1 MNRRSFG
8 ELARAG
14 LGALAALALVAT
26 LAPRLAAAE
35 PVKIRMHWATTPGH
49 WAPLIP
55 EFPKSVEIHYGKSY
69 VVEPI
74 FIRGSGPAMQ
84 ALAAGEL
91 EVTGLSPEAINIAL
105 TEAKLD
111 ITVVGQQFSTNVPG
125 WAGSSFWVRK
135 DSGIKKVEDLKG
147 KIIGVNAR
155 GATID
160 AAARTMLLR
169 HGLHDGKDYQ
179 IVEVRFPA
187 QLAALKSGR
196 VHLAILLRAWDI
208 QARKDPTLMPLFSM
222 GDAIGPNETITWV
235 AKTDWLKAHRAAV
248 VDMIEDSIRA
258 RRWAASKEGHDE
270 AVKIAAK
277 ITKRP
282 VKQLTYAWTHQDNY
296 YDPNAMVNVKRLQKN
311 IDDLV
316 KIHLLKHPIDI
327 SKHVDLSIAEEAA
340 KRVNKQQ
347 M

>member
-1 MNRRSFG
+1 MNKR
-8 ELARAG
+8 
-14 LGALAALALVAT
+14 LGVLRGWGLAALAAAALVVTAVGQP
-26 LAPRLAAAE
+26 ASAE

-49 WAPLIP
+49 WAPLIAA
-55 EFPKSVEIHYGKSY
+55 FPNSVQKNYGKSY

-111 ITVVGQQFSTNVPG
+111 IVVVGQQFSTNVPG
-125 WAGSSFWVRK
+125 YAGSSFWVRS
-135 DSGIKKVEDLKG
+135 DSGINKVEDLKG
-147 KIIGVNAR
+147 KIVAVNAR

-196 VHLAILLRAWDI
+196 VDLAILLRAWDI
-208 QARKDPTLMPLFSM
+208 QARKDPTVKPLFSM
-222 GDAIGPNETITWV
+222 AESIGPNETITWV
-235 AKTDWLKAHRAAV
+235 TTKKFLSEHRDAV

-258 RRWAASKEGHDE
+258 RRWAASKEGHDK
-270 AVKIAAK
+270 AVAIAAK

-282 VKQLTYAWTHQDNY
+282 AKTLMYAWTHQDNY

-340 KRVNKQQ
+340 KRVNKEQ

>member
-1 MNRRSFG
+1 MKQRLYTLRN
-8 ELARAG
+8 
-14 LGALAALALVAT
+14 VAWAI
-26 LAPRLAAAE
+26 LAPLAVAAFGLSQAAAE

-49 WAPLIP
+49 WAPLIAA
-55 EFPKSVEIHYGKSY
+55 FPTSVQTNYGKSY
-69 VVEPI
+69 VVEPV

-91 EVTGLSPEAINIAL
+91 EVTGLSPEAINLAL
-105 TEAKLD
+105 TQAKLD
-111 ITVVGQQFSTNVPG
+111 VTVVGQQFSTNVPG
-125 WAGSSFWVRK
+125 WGGSSFWVRK

-160 AAARTMLLR
+160 AAAQTMLLR

-187 QLAALKSGR
+187 QLAALQSSR
-196 VHLAILLRAWDI
+196 VDLAILLRAWEQKAKQD
-208 QARKDPTLMPLFSM
+208 ANLMPLFSM

-235 AKTDWLKAHRAAV
+235 TKTDWLKAHRAAV

-258 RRWAASKEGHDE
+258 RRWAASKEGHDK
-270 AVKIAAK
+270 AVEIAAK

-282 VKQLTYAWTHQDNY
+282 AKELMYAWTHEDNY

-316 KIHLLKHPIDI
+316 RIKLLKQSADI
-327 SKHVDLSIAEEAA
+327 SKHVDTSIAEEAA
-340 KRVNKQQ
+340 KRVNKEQ